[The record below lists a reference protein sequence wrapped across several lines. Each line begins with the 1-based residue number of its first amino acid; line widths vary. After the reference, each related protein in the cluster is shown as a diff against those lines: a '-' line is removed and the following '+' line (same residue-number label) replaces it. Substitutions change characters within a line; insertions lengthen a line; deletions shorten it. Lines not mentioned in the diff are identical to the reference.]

1 MKKLRQALG
10 RYLAEL
16 ALLAGCTA
24 ITLGAGM
31 AYLPAG
37 LITGGALVALGAIL
51 SMLGGGDDP

>member
-16 ALLAGCTA
+16 TLLAGCVA
-24 ITLGAGM
+24 ITVGAGM
-31 AYLPAG
+31 ICLPAG
-37 LITGGALVALGAIL
+37 LIVGGVLAAVGAVL

>member
-16 ALLAGCTA
+16 TLLAGCA
-24 ITLGAGM
+24 SITVGAGM

-37 LITGGALVALGAIL
+37 LIVGGALVALGAIL
-51 SMLGGGDDP
+51 SMLGGDDDP